1 MDRFSVG
8 LKNKILNSHLLSNNE
23 NAKIPPAAE
32 INSQSNFDL
41 SSSSST
47 SIPNKSSNCNNL
59 ISKDHSQIELALSN
73 NYKIKNSEFQVIS
86 EINSK
91 SQHNSKNVEFI
102 YNGKAQPL
110 NVNGAATSLDND
122 IILSSNIQSLKSTQ
136 NEKNEK
142 SSNEICTSINQLSH
156 NNLNKSNILNSE
168 IKNNNNNFNTSKNIS
183 VDSKNSMNN
192 TTVVRNHFK
201 IHSEEDIQK
210 SYSSLNKNNE
220 LNFEKRIIS
229 DESNKK
235 YDYLHSKS
243 FNKIK
248 KFTINEKSNNIIDKS
263 VANNSELNSKNYLY
277 QETSSSKIKEDFS
290 KISMNKIKF
299 KNNKLNDMLTSDNKN
314 KDKESIVEN
323 IVKPSSSLLNFQ
335 NHRAKKMHRNNHEE
349 DNLSTSKDD
358 YNDRYR
364 DLTPNLP
371 IQYSE
376 GESDF
381 DFSESL
387 ITNRKR
393 KRCRS
398 IFDIYFD
405 TKRKNSKHSTPSSH
419 SEHKRHKEESLSQ
432 NSNHKLSKESENNS
446 HLNDKEKKKSISNQS
461 FANKKN
467 HSNSNDTSSRYYYS
481 SDEDKEKIQESLE
494 NSKIKNYK
502 SNKKLKTKKR
512 QPPRSCRTEND
523 PLSAKLYY
531 SMYSSEDNISE
542 IEELFADLDNR
553 QNNIEKE
560 ENANYTSG
568 NVKNNNN
575 NNYREENTYSSDG
588 KSSIKNKLKDNKLN
602 KNLKYKNSITSL
614 HSISEEN
621 IDPKTKLTSNTT
633 TPNKNVKRSKII
645 NNKNFEKEGAEEVE
659 EVEEVEE
666 EEYNKNNKLLHNH
679 NRYSSVSSSLSQRD
693 RDQNRIRVKEDKDN
707 NSSVKKDRYYLGE
720 EKERI
725 SKEESFSKQYNQKL
739 KNQKIL
745 EQTSNT
751 KSKINTP
758 SRRRK
763 SLIDSKK
770 LHEGSISNSTSTPTK
785 LKSKKY
791 STHHRRMTTTTT
803 DDSSFLYDDM
813 DSISEMDNNIEGNDK
828 VHRYKRKSLTKINEN
843 IISKNDRY
851 DSEVRSRSKDHL
863 DTHNIL
869 KSSSTSSNSNDI
881 NFMKSSKSRL
891 MTPPNK
897 RSNSKLSTPE
907 KKVRVKMLDLEEKKE
922 RHTHH
927 HYSLFGKKLKSKLNS
942 SNSFFDNEFKKS
954 KLKYKS
960 RNEQKEKE
968 RKMLSMDK
976 EEEDDDDVEGV
987 EDVEVEEEEEEE
999 LYRYPEFLKDKGT
1012 IKNNIPKNENK
1023 TRNKNRNQRMI
1034 KGKDLESE
1042 SDDIMNETSAYERE
1056 SIYTPTKP
1064 LNCKKIKFIDRE
1076 RKSHTMN
1083 SWNKNPLLIIG
1094 SIQNPTLL
1102 KRSQPSNSNSND
1114 ITNEKSNI
1122 TNINNGNETSPSNN
1136 SSNSNEVD
1144 GIKKSQDQTESNS
1157 FTEHIL
1163 LTREVV
1169 EQLNSLNV
1177 TEDEYDITPTLSKH
1191 SNIYIKNELFNLLND
1206 MAANEGSYS
1215 KAIDNYTTIYSNPII
1230 DKDNSSTFSFM
1241 DDHDNS
1247 QDFDGESK
1255 LDINNNP
1262 LLKDTK
1268 VSSNNTYLP
1277 TPMDSSME
1285 ELILTTPI
1293 KSGTLEKTKPLFSSS
1308 ASSVEDSLS
1317 EDKISQNT
1325 LSSESVKENN
1335 IPSDTDFSTFD
1346 KKNYP
1351 YNYPLAETVKNKIY
1365 KTLKTVDLLRDELY
1379 QLKYNQLKYEED
1391 LIKKN
1396 IHPGFEIQQNSLKE
1410 ELFNKIKQ
1418 AKRLRDISI
1427 ETIYKSYQT
1436 SIHSINNS
1444 YIDNKHKVKYDLNRK
1459 IGHNYFKLCKEM
1471 RTLKRKRIM
1480 DKKNLNL
1487 YSVPNKKGILEAA
1500 TVLATFSTP
1509 VFFNKNKN
1517 NNTSHHYHNTFNKRG
1532 VHTSHSLPSTS
1543 STSTSSSS
1551 IPTSY
1556 SHIHV
1561 HPSQERNPKRINIFQ
1576 NKKKRIP
1583 LNCDGLNSEE
1593 LDHDLSLLK
1602 LLN

>member
-1 MDRFSVG
+1 MNNSFKEITSKRKI
-8 LKNKILNSHLLSNNE
+8 KNKILNSHLLSNNE

-47 SIPNKSSNCNNL
+47 SIPNKNSNCNNL

-229 DESNKK
+229 DESNK
-235 YDYLHSKS
+235 
-243 FNKIK
+243 N
-248 KFTINEKSNNIIDKS
+248 NNIIDKS

-575 NNYREENTYSSDG
+575 NNNNYREENTYSSDG

-707 NSSVKKDRYYLGE
+707 NSSIKKDRYYLGE

-791 STHHRRMTTTTT
+791 STHHSRMTTTTT

-999 LYRYPEFLKDKGT
+999 LYRYPEFLKDKRT

-1206 MAANEGSYS
+1206 MAANESSYS

-1230 DKDNSSTFSFM
+1230 DKVELAPSRIIEKNKNDNNEKDLENLKDKEEDFAI
-1241 DDHDNS
+1241 HYLY
-1247 QDFDGESK
+1247 FDGESK

-1346 KKNYP
+1346 KK
-1351 YNYPLAETVKNKIY
+1351 I
-1365 KTLKTVDLLRDELY
+1365 
-1379 QLKYNQLKYEED
+1379 
-1391 LIKKN
+1391 
-1396 IHPGFEIQQNSLKE
+1396 IH
-1410 ELFNKIKQ
+1410 
-1418 AKRLRDISI
+1418 
-1427 ETIYKSYQT
+1427 TI
-1436 SIHSINNS
+1436 IH
-1444 YIDNKHKVKYDLNRK
+1444 
-1459 IGHNYFKLCKEM
+1459 
-1471 RTLKRKRIM
+1471 
-1480 DKKNLNL
+1480 
-1487 YSVPNKKGILEAA
+1487 
-1500 TVLATFSTP
+1500 
-1509 VFFNKNKN
+1509 
-1517 NNTSHHYHNTFNKRG
+1517 
-1532 VHTSHSLPSTS
+1532 
-1543 STSTSSSS
+1543 
-1551 IPTSY
+1551 
-1556 SHIHV
+1556 
-1561 HPSQERNPKRINIFQ
+1561 
-1576 NKKKRIP
+1576 
-1583 LNCDGLNSEE
+1583 
-1593 LDHDLSLLK
+1593 
-1602 LLN
+1602 

>member
-1 MDRFSVG
+1 
-8 LKNKILNSHLLSNNE
+8 
-23 NAKIPPAAE
+23 
-32 INSQSNFDL
+32 
-41 SSSSST
+41 
-47 SIPNKSSNCNNL
+47 
-59 ISKDHSQIELALSN
+59 
-73 NYKIKNSEFQVIS
+73 
-86 EINSK
+86 
-91 SQHNSKNVEFI
+91 
-102 YNGKAQPL
+102 
-110 NVNGAATSLDND
+110 
-122 IILSSNIQSLKSTQ
+122 
-136 NEKNEK
+136 
-142 SSNEICTSINQLSH
+142 
-156 NNLNKSNILNSE
+156 
-168 IKNNNNNFNTSKNIS
+168 
-183 VDSKNSMNN
+183 
-192 TTVVRNHFK
+192 
-201 IHSEEDIQK
+201 
-210 SYSSLNKNNE
+210 
-220 LNFEKRIIS
+220 
-229 DESNKK
+229 
-235 YDYLHSKS
+235 
-243 FNKIK
+243 
-248 KFTINEKSNNIIDKS
+248 
-263 VANNSELNSKNYLY
+263 
-277 QETSSSKIKEDFS
+277 
-290 KISMNKIKF
+290 MNKIKF

-502 SNKKLKTKKR
+502 SNKKLKTKKSKIINKYENNLFYYYYRR

-751 KSKINTP
+751 KSSYSKDSLKIKSLKSSYHQNSDYDNDTNDYLSLNDDDDDENEEEIDDDDDDDEYQDDFDENENENEYDYDYHDLDSDSEYISEINTP

-843 IISKNDRY
+843 VFDIPNEDEDDDQLFDFNLLKTNGGKKKVDTLKKQKSYNNNSSNNSSKNNNNSNSNNNNRHSNNRLYHPSSSSSTTLSNFNKKIISKNDRY

-1230 DKDNSSTFSFM
+1230 DKVELAPSRIIEKNKNDNNEKDLENLKDKEEDFAIHYLCPEYQTQTQNQTLSQTQTQSQSQAQSQIQIQFQNMLPSLSLEDNSSTFSFM